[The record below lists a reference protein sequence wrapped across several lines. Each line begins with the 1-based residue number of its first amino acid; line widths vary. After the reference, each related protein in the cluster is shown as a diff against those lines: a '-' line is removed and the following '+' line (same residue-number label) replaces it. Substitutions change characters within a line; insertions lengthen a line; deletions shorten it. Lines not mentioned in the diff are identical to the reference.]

1 MRFGSQ
7 VKKWPSYVA
16 ILYAGLPFS
25 LIITR
30 LFNYPVPTWH
40 SVCLSTFI
48 FSKAA
53 YTSLNFPDFVSL
65 HFVIIRNLTTAML
78 SEWLR
83 SMSFH
88 SWWVIPRCNT
98 RLYIIVWSNWSENLS
113 ISESLGFWSN
123 ASSLRPE
130 IMLWELKADTD
141 LYHLPCKEG
150 LLRAPHWCICF
161 KLLIPGFIPDIKF
174 MISIS
179 DDVRVV
185 KE

>member
-1 MRFGSQ
+1 MGFGVQ
-7 VKKWPSYVA
+7 VKEWPSYVA
-16 ILYAGLPFS
+16 IIYARLPFY
-25 LIITR
+25 LIITIR
-30 LFNYPVPTWH
+30 FNDPVPTWH
-40 SVCLSTFI
+40 SLCVSSFI
-48 FSKAA
+48 FSKASN
-53 YTSLNFPDFVSL
+53 TSLNVPDFVSL
-65 HFVIIRNLTTAML
+65 HFLIIRNLTTAML
-78 SEWLR
+78 LGWLW

-88 SWWVIPRCNT
+88 SLSVIPRCNT
-98 RLYIIVWSNWSENLS
+98 RQYIIVGSNWSENLS

-150 LLRAPHWCICF
+150 LLRAPHWCIRF
-161 KLLIPGFIPDIKF
+161 KFLIPGLIPDIKF
-174 MISIS
+174 LISIS